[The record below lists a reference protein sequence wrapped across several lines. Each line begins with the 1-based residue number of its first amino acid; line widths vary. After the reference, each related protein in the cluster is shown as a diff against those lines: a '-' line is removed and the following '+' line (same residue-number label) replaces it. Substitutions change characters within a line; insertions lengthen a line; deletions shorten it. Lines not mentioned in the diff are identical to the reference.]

1 MGANSCRGCDVSS
14 TLVSGVP
21 IVGTVTFREAR
32 QDRGTAS
39 ELREAL
45 SAVSVLELRVNI
57 NERGWN
63 TLQFRDVPFRGV
75 RTAPAHDSLADEPG
89 ASRAA
94 GIATAEFDQI
104 YFVIGPCSA
113 RGDSVVCNTR
123 LVNKGDD
130 RRIRLGLA
138 RDSRIIDDSG
148 HEFPVS
154 GGALGANNCRGCDV
168 SSTLVNGVP
177 IVGSVNFVDARGG
190 RNRADESAVG
200 PTGAV
205 ALLELRVNIEERGW
219 NTLQFRN
226 IPISK

>member
-1 MGANSCRGCDVSS
+1 VSS

-21 IVGTVTFREAR
+21 IAGNVTFREAR
-32 QDRGTAS
+32 QDRAIASDARGT
-39 ELREAL
+39 L
-45 SAVSVLELRVNI
+45 SAISILELRVNI

-63 TLQFRDVPFRGV
+63 TIQFRDVPLRGV
-75 RTAPAHDSLADEPG
+75 RNARTHNSLADEPG
-89 ASRAA
+89 ASRVA

-104 YFVIGPCSA
+104 SFLIGPCSA
-113 RGDSVVCNTR
+113 RGDSTVCNTR

-168 SSTLVNGVP
+168 SSTLVSGVP
-177 IVGSVNFVDARGG
+177 IVGNVNFVDARGG
-190 RNRADESAVG
+190 RNRGDDAAAG
-200 PTGAV
+200 PTGAI